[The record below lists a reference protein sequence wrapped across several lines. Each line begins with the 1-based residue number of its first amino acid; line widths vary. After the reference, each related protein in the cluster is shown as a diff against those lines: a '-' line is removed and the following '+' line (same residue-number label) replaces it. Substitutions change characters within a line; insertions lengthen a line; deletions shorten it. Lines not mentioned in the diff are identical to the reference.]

1 MLLLILLLIKSYN
14 SFSPATR
21 KLFLFFFFFPAC
33 FYLFNLLK
41 GTTIKPHSKCV
52 RSDIFILGRA
62 LKSETP
68 AIGRAREA
76 EAAPAAGRNAHQVAL
91 QGREGLRSFALI
103 SGAEAQLCV
112 TMHSPEDREVAS

>member
-1 MLLLILLLIKSYN
+1 MLLLILLLISHTILFLLLQE
-14 SFSPATR
+14 SFS
-21 KLFLFFFFFPAC
+21 FFFFFPAC

-68 AIGRAREA
+68 AIGSAREA